1 MENVSTHLDILRSD
15 DNTPAYVSLVF
26 AVTMNSKLKGHVGSP
41 SKSLLK
47 LLMDDLEDRNLFMD
61 TLKELNEIKDKY
73 SLLQAML
80 GEFVVAYFA
89 QFTM

>member
-47 LLMDDLEDRNLFMD
+47 WMI
-61 TLKELNEIKDKY
+61 LKIVTYLWI
-73 SLLQAML
+73 L
-80 GEFVVAYFA
+80 
-89 QFTM
+89 